1 MTDFPRGFHGRDR
14 YGDYEVLAV
23 DGDYRLVRY
32 ADGRQERRSLA
43 TLRLAHRNREFD
55 HSRPPPAPPVPP
67 KTRPPARPAPRR
79 AREETSF
86 SLEETLPV
94 IADVIRQR
102 AGNPPAWVLHTAIV
116 AGLLDDPR
124 GRRLI
129 ARAREL
135 QGDDRKPDAIAANMV
150 AWFSQKYTTGELPA
164 AHRFKRKKIDGAWAY
179 RPEEGARD

>member
-1 MTDFPRGFHGRDR
+1 MTDFPPGFRGRDR
-14 YGDYEVLAV
+14 YGEYEVLAI

-32 ADGRQERRSLA
+32 DGGREERRSLA
-43 TLRLAHRNREFD
+43 TLRLAHRNREYD
-55 HSRPPPAPPVPP
+55 HSRPPPAAPVPT
-67 KTRPPARPAPRR
+67 KSRAVARPAPRPR
-79 AREETSF
+79 HQEASF

-94 IADVIRQR
+94 IADVIRRQ
-102 AGNPPAWVLHTAIV
+102 AGNPATWVTHPLIV

-135 QGDDRKPDAIAANMV
+135 QGDDRKPEAIAANMV
-150 AWFSQKYTTGELPA
+150 AWFSQQYTTGALPQA
-164 AHRFKRKKIDGAWAY
+164 QRFKRKKIDGAWAY